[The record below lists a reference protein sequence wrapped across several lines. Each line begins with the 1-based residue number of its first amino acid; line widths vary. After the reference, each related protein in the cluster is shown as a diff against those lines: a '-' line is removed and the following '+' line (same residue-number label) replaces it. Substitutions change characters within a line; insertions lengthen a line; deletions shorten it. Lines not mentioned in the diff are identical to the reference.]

1 MARSAVSMMP
11 SSKTFEHALERKGS
25 IEISLSP
32 APFRGEDPGDM
43 GGGVMLLEEVGV
55 AGLFVAGDFVDLDG
69 AGEVGL
75 GGVAG

>member
-1 MARSAVSMMP
+1 
-11 SSKTFEHALERKGS
+11 
-25 IEISLSP
+25 
-32 APFRGEDPGDM
+32 M